1 MPQRQRAFRR
11 GGAIEGRRP
20 LIIDTDP
27 GVDDAFAI
35 ALAARHPDAE
45 LLGVTAVHGNVP
57 LGQTSANALRV
68 LALTERSDV
77 PVAAGA
83 ARPLVASQ
91 PHRAGSIHGPDGLGG
106 RSTEL
111 PEHPVGLDRRPAVS
125 LLADL
130 LKSADEPVTIATIGP
145 LSNLAALLA
154 GHPDATGNI
163 DRVVMMAGSLSG
175 GNDSPAAEFNVW
187 CDPEAAR
194 RVLSEEGL
202 TRAMV
207 PLDVTRQCRLDP
219 GWLAALAGSSE
230 FGASMVGVT
239 HHYQAAHA
247 KAYGERGMLV
257 HDAVA
262 VSEAITPGTLTPTPM
277 LVDVECGQGPARGA
291 TIAEKRPA
299 GLRAMT
305 GDPFAR
311 PESPQPTEVMLGG
324 DLDGLRAR
332 LLEVLSPG

>member
-1 MPQRQRAFRR
+1 
-11 GGAIEGRRP
+11 
-20 LIIDTDP
+20 LIVDTDP

-35 ALAARHPDAE
+35 ALAARHPDVE
-45 LLGVTAVHGNVP
+45 LLGVTAVHGNVR
-57 LGQTSANALRV
+57 LDQTAANALRV

-83 ARPLVASQ
+83 ARPLVASHE
-91 PHRAGSIHGPDGLGG
+91 HRAGSIHGPDGLGG

-111 PEHPVGLDRRPAVS
+111 PEHPVGLDRRRAVS
-125 LLADL
+125 LMADL
-130 LKSADEPVTIATIGP
+130 LEAAEEPVTIATIGP

-154 GHPDATGNI
+154 GHPDAKSTI
-163 DRVVMMAGSLSG
+163 DRVVLMGGSLSG

-194 RVLSEEGL
+194 RVFSEDGL
-202 TRAMV
+202 VRAMV

-219 GWLAALAGSSE
+219 DWLAALAGSSE
-230 FGASMVGVT
+230 LGASLVGVT

-247 KAYGERGMLV
+247 RAYGEPGMLV

-262 VSEAITPGTLTPTPM
+262 VSEAIAPGTLTPTPM
-277 LVDVECGQGPARGA
+277 IIDVECGQGPARGA
-291 TIAEKRPA
+291 TIADRRTA
-299 GLRAMT
+299 GLRGMT
-305 GDPFAR
+305 ADPFAP

-324 DLDGLRAR
+324 DLDALAAR
-332 LLEVLSPG
+332 LLEVLSPA